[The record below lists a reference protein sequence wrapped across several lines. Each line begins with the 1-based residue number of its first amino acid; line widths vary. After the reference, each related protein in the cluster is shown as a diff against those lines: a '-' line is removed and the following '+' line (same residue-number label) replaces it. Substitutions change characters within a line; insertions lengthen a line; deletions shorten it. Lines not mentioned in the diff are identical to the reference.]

1 LSEESRRGLWK
12 IFLEQGSDQQHP
24 EWLEES
30 LLDEIARIDM
40 NGREIKNAVRV
51 AHALAEDKGR
61 SLIPEDIL
69 LVLKSR
75 TTFPQE
81 LSAVEA

>member
-30 LLDEIARIDM
+30 LLDEIAKIDM

-61 SLIPEDIL
+61 GLIPEDIL

-75 TTFPQE
+75 TAFLQE